1 MMNNVDKQYLD
12 LLRTVLKKGRKK
24 ADRTGV
30 GTISMFGHQM
40 RFDMRE
46 GFPLLTTKKLFTK
59 AIVHELLWFLKGGDN
74 IKYLVDNGVGIWNE
88 WPWQAYMKAH
98 EKLKSKLDEA
108 TRNADTTGSAEEVNR
123 IKGMLAEHPP
133 LTLAEFVIRIREDNE
148 FADKWG
154 ELGPVYGKQWVSWEG
169 TMGKNN
175 KHITVNQIDLV
186 LKDLAT
192 NPDSRRIMVSAWNV
206 SQVPEMKLPPC
217 HWAFQLWTRELA
229 SDERD
234 AWYSKNGS
242 HGTGMIKMVDHFHQQ
257 YTDVQHDKVVN
268 SHIHDFMDNEGVPK
282 RAVSLMFQMRS
293 VDCFLGMPFD
303 IASYGILLEMI
314 AQVSGMVADELLVT
328 SGDTHIYLNH
338 LEQVEEQ
345 LKREPFPLPTIK
357 LNRDVKSIYD
367 FKYEDISF
375 ENYKAHPSIKAD
387 VAI

>member
-1 MMNNVDKQYLD
+1 MMNNVDRQYLD
-12 LLRTVLKKGRKK
+12 LLRTVLKNGRKK

-40 RFDMRE
+40 RFNMQE

-59 AIVHELLWFLKGGDN
+59 AIVHELLWFLQGGDN

-88 WPWQAYMKAH
+88 WPHQAYMKEH
-98 EKLKSKLDEA
+98 ERRKSKLEEA
-108 TRNADTTGSAEEVNR
+108 RANADTTGSAMEVSSAS
-123 IKGMLAEHPP
+123 KLLDECPP
-133 LTLAEFVIRIREDNE
+133 LTLAEFVINIREDEE
-148 FADKWG
+148 FAAQWG
-154 ELGPVYGKQWVSWEG
+154 KLGPVYGKQWVAWDG
-169 TMGKNN
+169 TMGRNN
-175 KHITVNQIDLV
+175 KHITVNQIDLM

-217 HWAFQLWTRELA
+217 HWAFQLWTRELT
-229 SDERD
+229 SDERKD
-234 AWYSKNGS
+234 WYSKNGT
-242 HGTGMIKMVDHFHQQ
+242 HGTGMIKMVAHIVHEYKDA
-257 YTDVQHDKVVN
+257 QHDKEVN
-268 SHIHDFMDNEGVPK
+268 SHIHNFMDNEGVPK

-338 LEQVEEQ
+338 LEQVDEQ
-345 LKREPFPLPTIK
+345 LKREPYPLPTIK
-357 LNRDVKSIYD
+357 LNKNVKSIYD
-367 FKYEDISF
+367 FKYEDITF
-375 ENYKAHPSIKAD
+375 HNYQAHPPIKAD

>member
-1 MMNNVDKQYLD
+1 MNNVDRQYLD

-30 GTISMFGHQM
+30 GTMSMFGYQM

-98 EKLKSKLDEA
+98 DKLKSKLDEA
-108 TRNADTTGSAEEVNR
+108 TRNADTTGSAEEVDNLKR
-123 IKGMLAEHPP
+123 MLSNHPP
-133 LTLAEFVIRIREDNE
+133 LTLSEFVIKVREDNE

-154 ELGPVYGKQWVSWEG
+154 DLGPVYGKQWVSWEG

-175 KHITVNQIDLV
+175 KHITVNQIDLM

-217 HWAFQLWTRELA
+217 HWAFQLWTREL
-229 SDERD
+229 SEDERESIGRERNQLPD
-234 AWYSKNGS
+234 
-242 HGTGMIKMVDHFHQQ
+242 
-257 YTDVQHDKVVN
+257 QHDEWNHKTFDEV
-268 SHIHDFMDNEGVPK
+268 GLPK

-338 LEQVEEQ
+338 LEQVNEQ
-345 LKREPFPLPTIK
+345 LTREPYDLPKIK
-357 LNRDVKSIYD
+357 LNPDVKSIYD
-367 FKYEDISF
+367 FKFEDITF